1 MYSDVRDFS
10 STNLNATYA
19 DDANHVLLAS
29 APTGGT
35 LFCISTSTTAIALVF
50 GSYKKGE
57 VPSSSLP
64 GKCLWIPPA
73 PTGGTASLVVDAAQ
87 ISRADK
93 IWIRSETGTISSGKL
108 YYSIK

>member
-10 STNLNATYA
+10 STSMDATYA
-19 DDANHVLLAS
+19 DNTNHVLLAA

-35 LFCISTSTTAIALVF
+35 LFCVSTSTTAIALVF

-57 VPSSSLP
+57 VPSSTLP
-64 GKCLWIPPA
+64 GKCIWIPPA
-73 PTGGTASLVVDAAQ
+73 PTGGTASIAVDQAQ
-87 ISRADK
+87 ISKNDK

-108 YYSIK
+108 YYSIV